1 MEGFYFL
8 MKKFSVALP
17 DELYDAVAER
27 AAVEGINISDVVR
40 DTLAREFAFKPHRTI
55 GEVAME
61 AIRAGATNQ
70 QTLAHVH
77 KLFPDSNASAASIAW
92 YRMTLRKEGEAV
104 PTDREAKVAAK
115 WP

>member
-1 MEGFYFL
+1 

-17 DELYDAVAER
+17 DELYDAVAAR

-70 QTLAHVH
+70 QTLAYVH

-92 YRMTLRKEGEAV
+92 YRMTLRKDGEAV

>member
-1 MEGFYFL
+1 MVQIY
-8 MKKFSVALP
+8 MKKLNVALP
-17 DELYDAVAER
+17 DEIYAAVAQR
-27 AAVEGINISDVVR
+27 AEHEGINISDVVR
-40 DTLAREFAFKPHRTI
+40 NALSRAFALKPHQTI

-70 QTLAHVH
+70 QTLTHVQ
-77 KLFPDSNASAASIAW
+77 KLFPDSKTSAASIAW
-92 YRMTLRKEGEAV
+92 YRMTLRKESEAV